1 MEEGTKRGGAILVSF
16 RERNSFLCIF
26 KVAHFLLPLSV
37 SEEAIYFLNQLL
49 FNFSHTVLCLDF
61 FVNQIMCCWFVYF
74 YTLRKRFASA
84 YLHQTALLI
93 MLLPILYFFKV
104 QKMSTDLVTPP
115 RRKRKKVS
123 WCQGELVLA
132 FQQDIYN
139 VTAFR
144 QSFILLLLSR
154 DQGNSLIQARH

>member
-1 MEEGTKRGGAILVSF
+1 
-16 RERNSFLCIF
+16 
-26 KVAHFLLPLSV
+26 
-37 SEEAIYFLNQLL
+37 
-49 FNFSHTVLCLDF
+49 
-61 FVNQIMCCWFVYF
+61 
-74 YTLRKRFASA
+74 
-84 YLHQTALLI
+84 

-132 FQQDIYN
+132 FQQEIYN

-144 QSFILLLLSR
+144 QGFVLLLLSR